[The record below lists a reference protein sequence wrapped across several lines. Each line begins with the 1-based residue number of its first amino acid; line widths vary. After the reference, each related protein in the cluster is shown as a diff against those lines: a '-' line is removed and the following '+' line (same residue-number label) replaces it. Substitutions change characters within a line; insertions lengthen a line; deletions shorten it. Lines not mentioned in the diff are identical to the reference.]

1 MKRFVE
7 RIEGIQ
13 SWITFVFISVITVCV
28 SVQVFVRYV
37 LQKPLFLWSEE
48 LSRFILIWMVFL
60 GIGVGVKNDAH
71 FAMDILPSFL
81 GRRWGAVVRL
91 FNDVCMGAI
100 LVLLILA
107 GLRFS
112 WFGFFQNSPNME
124 IVMVWV
130 FISIPLGGALALV
143 YLVERIQQRVRDIRG
158 GGQ

>member
-1 MKRFVE
+1 MKRLVE

-13 SWITFVFISVITVCV
+13 NWITFGFISVITVCV

-81 GRRWGAVVRL
+81 GRRWGSVVRL

-124 IVMVWV
+124 ILMIWV
-130 FISIPLGGALALV
+130 FSSIPLGGALALV
-143 YLVERIQQRVRDIRG
+143 YLVERIRQRVRDTQA

>member
-1 MKRFVE
+1 MNHLAE
-7 RIEGIQ
+7 RLERMQI
-13 SWITFVFISVITVCV
+13 WITFAFVSVITVCV

-48 LSRFILIWMVFL
+48 LARFLLIWMVFL

-124 IVMVWV
+124 ILMVWV

-143 YLVERIQQRVRDIRG
+143 YLVERIQQRVRDFRS

>member
-1 MKRFVE
+1 MNRLVE
-7 RIEGIQ
+7 RLERMQI
-13 SWITFVFISVITVCV
+13 WITFALVSVITVCV

-48 LSRFILIWMVFL
+48 MSRFLLIWMVFL

-71 FAMDILPSFL
+71 FAMDVLPPLL
-81 GRRWGAVVRL
+81 GRRWGAAVRL
-91 FNDVCMGAI
+91 FNDLCMGAI

-112 WFGFFQNSPNME
+112 WFGFFQYSPNME
-124 IVMVWV
+124 ILMAWV
-130 FISIPLGGALALV
+130 FIAIPLGGILALI
-143 YLVERIQQRVRDIRG
+143 YLVDRIQQRVRDFRS

>member
-1 MKRFVE
+1 MNRLVE
-7 RIEGIQ
+7 RLERTQ
-13 SWITFVFISVITVCV
+13 TWITFAFVSVITVCV
-28 SVQVFVRYV
+28 SLQVFVRYV
-37 LQKPLFLWSEE
+37 LQKPLFLWTEE

-100 LVLLILA
+100 LILLILA

-124 IVMVWV
+124 ILMVWV
-130 FISIPLGGALALV
+130 FVSIPLGGVLALI

-158 GGQ
+158 DSP